1 MKRKLTVLLILG
13 LMIISLTAC
22 KKNEEQQGPSAVK
35 VGNNGAATTES
46 VETNVGT
53 ETDEYT
59 QKAEELDEELN
70 DFRDEDKKE
79 HVKVDNS
86 AEMSIKGS
94 WQDKNSVTDTFIFD
108 KQDMFNGYINSKQ
121 LQGFYTTDNKSYIE
135 ITYVDLEEEQK
146 AIEKEQKKQ
155 EKELEKQQKKQEKE
169 LKASNKEELE
179 KQQEEFEKEQQKQQE
194 EFEKEQQEQQKQ
206 QEKIQKLQEKL
217 NSSLEEDEAAEC
229 YKELFLLQHDE
240 KNCKTIKYE
249 IKVEIQNEDSGKS
262 VNMTMTKGDKK
273 INLIKTYDIE

>member
-1 MKRKLTVLLILG
+1 
-13 LMIISLTAC
+13 MITSLTAC
-22 KKNEEQQGPSAVK
+22 KKNEEEQQGPSAVK
-35 VGNNGAATTES
+35 VGNNGATTTES

-155 EKELEKQQKKQEKE
+155 EKELEKQQKKQKKQEKQLE
-169 LKASNKEELE
+169 ASSDKIKNKEELE

-217 NSSLEEDEAAEC
+217 NSSLEEDEAAKC